1 MAQAIFLTQKIT
13 LAVAPKIIRRR
24 MESEGEKLREIE
36 L

>member
-13 LAVAPKIIRRR
+13 LAVAPKIIRR